1 MTTSGFFAAP
11 GGPASMRL
19 PGDRQPVVSGR
30 TLWNLN
36 GWNEKETG
44 GITLNNRPGG
54 PGHGVHFKLPT
65 KFEKKILWTNG
76 PVTVKIPTTKY
87 KTGPSW
93 ERFRDEAWVK
103 YYENP
108 NSPDYNRDKFFL
120 LDNTGLLSGVTYE
133 N

>member
-1 MTTSGFFAAP
+1 MRFEVSEINDLWAESLQTDRGLHTNCAPVTTTGEK
-11 GGPASMRL
+11 
-19 PGDRQPVVSGR
+19 
-30 TLWNLN
+30 
-36 GWNEKETG
+36 GWTCVE
-44 GITLNNRPGG
+44 
-54 PGHGVHFKLPT
+54 LPT